1 MEFPPAFSITFS
13 LSVRAAVAFLDFRA
27 FGSTS
32 LGSLDFRAFGSR
44 ADEVV
49 LAITSAAEVVTVGS
63 ATVSVTSGTATVAV
77 GTVAVAVS
85 VTCTAAAVA
94 VANVA
99 SAVEGATGSGESG
112 HVSSILMGEGD
123 TSDSTTSLSS
133 SARMQESSN
142 RTCLAMGRPSISCI
156 FFFRIPTVA

>member
-63 ATVSVTSGTATVAV
+63 ATLSVTSGTATVAV

-85 VTCTAAAVA
+85 VTCAAVLE
-94 VANVA
+94 ANQLL
-99 SAVEGATGSGESG
+99 ESG
-112 HVSSILMGEGD
+112 SRRQQD
-123 TSDSTTSLSS
+123 TPEQKDV
-133 SARMQESSN
+133 
-142 RTCLAMGRPSISCI
+142 ICI
-156 FFFRIPTVA
+156 EEEERK